1 VSLLSFA
8 AFVVFFAFFASK
20 IFGFLDPGGL
30 ATLPERVLRAAHVQV
45 SSTLKSGAVLRRIPR
60 HNMNDSPLDP
70 FKDIL
75 GIDVTPERLQENLAA
90 YRSILAEIQKLR
102 ELDLTDIHPA
112 VIFEPT
118 AVWRKE
124 PGK

>member
-1 VSLLSFA
+1 
-8 AFVVFFAFFASK
+8 
-20 IFGFLDPGGL
+20 
-30 ATLPERVLRAAHVQV
+30 
-45 SSTLKSGAVLRRIPR
+45 
-60 HNMNDSPLDP
+60 MNTPLEP

-75 GIDVTPERLQENLAA
+75 GVDTTPERLEGNLQA

-118 AVWRKE
+118 ALWRKE
-124 PGK
+124 PGKWARRWGNSPWMSWPRKFARGRFLPLRSPRPLWSGLRSMTTS